1 MLLHHTKVGDR
12 VHQAALPRQKSQLT
26 TSSLAADNTTV
37 KTISMAAVNGTDG
50 PSSSAMQS
58 NVEISSRILPHIDRH
73 LALPVLNFLEEHAVY
88 PKEEVLQAKLELLQP
103 TNMVHYL
110 DNVRK
115 ELAGDSSDSVS
126 SEVTA
131 KADKIVERREELKSK
146 ADTVIEIISNPEV
159 AASLGQ
165 DKERNLTT
173 LREKYHVSARLSGRR
188 CLMQCELSSK
198 IRSKAIY

>member
-1 MLLHHTKVGDR
+1 MAEVNGID
-12 VHQAALPRQKSQLT
+12 A
-26 TSSLAADNTTV
+26 LAA
-37 KTISMAAVNGTDG
+37 
-50 PSSSAMQS
+50 SSALQS
-58 NVEISSRILPHIDRH
+58 NLEISSRILPHIDRH

-88 PKEEVLQAKLELLQP
+88 PKDEVLQAKYELLQP

-110 DNVRK
+110 ESVRK

-126 SEVTA
+126 PEIKA
-131 KADKIVERREELKSK
+131 KADKVVQRREELKSK

-173 LREKYHVSARLSGRR
+173 LREKYHVSLAELLSSFSKGRP
-188 CLMQCELSSK
+188 SK
-198 IRSKAIY
+198 IRSKRLQ